1 MRIIYF
7 DGICNLCNGFVDFV
21 IRHDPEHQFH
31 FASLQGT
38 TAHSQL
44 NPQDLGLDSVVLFL
58 DGKIYKKSKAVL
70 LIFRELGFFY
80 KIIGTIFSIFPR
92 AITDFIYDLIARN
105 RYAFF
110 GKKNSCRIP
119 TTAEKS
125 YFLD

>member
-21 IRHDPEHQFH
+21 IKHDPEHKFH
-31 FASLQGT
+31 FASLQGP
-38 TAHSQL
+38 TAQKQL
-44 NPQDLGLDSVVLFL
+44 SPQDLGLDSVVLSV

-70 LIFRELGFFY
+70 LIFHELGFFY
-80 KIIGTIFSIFPR
+80 KIIGTIFSILPS